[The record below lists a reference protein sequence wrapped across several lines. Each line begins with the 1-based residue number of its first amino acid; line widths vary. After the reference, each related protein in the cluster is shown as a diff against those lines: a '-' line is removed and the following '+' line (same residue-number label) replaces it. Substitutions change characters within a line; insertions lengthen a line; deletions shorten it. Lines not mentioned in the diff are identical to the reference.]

1 MPPIFGE
8 DLNPELSPSWETDVF
23 PTMVCAASCNV
34 DFFHIFG
41 GVVDSFSFQL
51 VLDKMSLG
59 VLSEGTAIWIAGMSK
74 MI

>member
-1 MPPIFGE
+1 
-8 DLNPELSPSWETDVF
+8 
-23 PTMVCAASCNV
+23 MVRAASCNV
-34 DFFHIFG
+34 DFLFHIVG

-59 VLSEGTAIWIAGMSK
+59 VVSEGTAIWIAGMSK

>member
-1 MPPIFGE
+1 
-8 DLNPELSPSWETDVF
+8 
-23 PTMVCAASCNV
+23 MVCAASCNV
-34 DFFHIFG
+34 DFFHIVG